1 MMAHDTPLPIGWRVS
16 AAFLHSSLTW
26 RVNTR
31 AEPTMIQSQSL
42 QLTKIFLSSTI
53 WAHGHHH
60 GAPFA
65 FGRQHYS
72 YEVARRKFATA
83 LHHLGL
89 EIHDVPRPEIYA
101 APVSRQFLSGNCCH
115 LIFKSTEW
123 IRLLKGVKNI
133 ACVAWEFDRLIAPT
147 RGSSHPFKDMRRML
161 MLPDEVWTPCE
172 FTRQVFQANGIRNV
186 HRIPAPISVPPAPVP
201 IQFPEIPPDLDRVS
215 WINLRVG
222 FGRYRDLN
230 RSVPSRPYR
239 LSDII
244 LDYYQGRQPQIFVS
258 VLNPHDLRKNLT
270 SLIGGFLEFHAENP
284 NSLLLLKLVVDNT
297 SDHLNNVLTG
307 ILTLRI
313 SQYELID
320 SNGIWLTTAY
330 LPEPVLG
337 DLYRFSSA
345 YVCTSLAEG
354 QNLPLQEAMA
364 WGLVPITTRH
374 TAMVDYISE
383 SNAVVIS
390 SRSSPIERPDTAMG
404 SEPDATW
411 HVCTSAD
418 VALGL
423 RSFAALSEARRW
435 ELGSRARATIAR
447 HFSVEP
453 VARLIQSRLMQQQ

>member
-1 MMAHDTPLPIGWRVS
+1 
-16 AAFLHSSLTW
+16 
-26 RVNTR
+26 
-31 AEPTMIQSQSL
+31 MIQSQSL

-115 LIFKSTEW
+115 LIFKPTEW

-133 ACVAWEFDRLIAPT
+133 ACVAWEFDRLTAPT

-186 HRIPAPISVPPAPVP
+186 YRIPAPISVPSAPVP

-284 NSLLLLKLVVDNT
+284 NSLLLLKLIVDNT
-297 SDHLNNVLTG
+297 SDRLDNVLTG
-307 ILTLRI
+307 LHLRGRAEVWSVLAARRRVRAEESALRREAETI
-313 SQYELID
+313 VAFVGLAHRRAIGLLPD
-320 SNGIWLTTAY
+320 SMLCSEVLHGKRPSTAY
-330 LPEPVLG
+330 RG
-337 DLYRFSSA
+337 DQQRIILD
-345 YVCTSLAEG
+345 G
-354 QNLPLQEAMA
+354 
-364 WGLVPITTRH
+364 
-374 TAMVDYISE
+374 
-383 SNAVVIS
+383 
-390 SRSSPIERPDTAMG
+390 
-404 SEPDATW
+404 
-411 HVCTSAD
+411 
-418 VALGL
+418 VA
-423 RSFAALSEARRW
+423 
-435 ELGSRARATIAR
+435 
-447 HFSVEP
+447 H
-453 VARLIQSRLMQQQ
+453 

>member
-1 MMAHDTPLPIGWRVS
+1 
-16 AAFLHSSLTW
+16 
-26 RVNTR
+26 
-31 AEPTMIQSQSL
+31 
-42 QLTKIFLSSTI
+42 
-53 WAHGHHH
+53 
-60 GAPFA
+60 
-65 FGRQHYS
+65 
-72 YEVARRKFATA
+72 
-83 LHHLGL
+83 
-89 EIHDVPRPEIYA
+89 
-101 APVSRQFLSGNCCH
+101 
-115 LIFKSTEW
+115 
-123 IRLLKGVKNI
+123 
-133 ACVAWEFDRLIAPT
+133 
-147 RGSSHPFKDMRRML
+147 
-161 MLPDEVWTPCE
+161 
-172 FTRQVFQANGIRNV
+172 
-186 HRIPAPISVPPAPVP
+186 VP

-284 NSLLLLKLVVDNT
+284 NSLLLLKLIVDNT
-297 SDHLNNVLTG
+297 SDRLDNVLTG

-447 HFSVEP
+447 HFSVAP
-453 VARLIQSRLMQQQ
+453 VARLIQARLMQQQ

>member
-1 MMAHDTPLPIGWRVS
+1 
-16 AAFLHSSLTW
+16 
-26 RVNTR
+26 
-31 AEPTMIQSQSL
+31 MIQSQSL

-60 GAPFA
+60 GASFA
-65 FGRQHYS
+65 SGRQHYS
-72 YEVARRKFATA
+72 YEIARRKFETA
-83 LHHLGL
+83 LHYLGF

-101 APVSRQFLSGNCCH
+101 RPVSRRFLSGNCYH
-115 LIFKSTEW
+115 LIFKPAEW

-133 ACVAWEFDRLIAPT
+133 ACVAWEFDRLIAPE
-147 RGSSHPFKDMRRML
+147 RQGSSHPFKDMRRML

-186 HRIPAPISVPPAPVP
+186 HRIPAPISVPSAPVP

-270 SLIGGFLEFHAENP
+270 SLIGGFLEVHSESP

-297 SDHLNNVLTG
+297 NDRLENVLTG
-307 ILTLRI
+307 ILPLRI
-313 SQYELID
+313 SNYELID

-330 LPEPVLG
+330 LPQVVLS

-345 YVCTSLAEG
+345 YLCTSLAEG

-364 WGLVPITTRH
+364 WGLVPITTKH

-383 SNAVVIS
+383 GNAVVIS
-390 SRSSPIERPDTAMG
+390 SKKSPIERPDTAMG
-404 SEPDATW
+404 PDPDATW
-411 HVCTSAD
+411 HVCTSTD
-418 VALGL
+418 VASAL
-423 RSFAALSEARRW
+423 RSFAALGETRRG
-435 ELGSRARATIAR
+435 ELGARARATIAR
-447 HFSVEP
+447 HFSVES
-453 VARLIQSRLMQQQ
+453 VARLIQARLMRQQ

>member
-1 MMAHDTPLPIGWRVS
+1 
-16 AAFLHSSLTW
+16 
-26 RVNTR
+26 
-31 AEPTMIQSQSL
+31 
-42 QLTKIFLSSTI
+42 
-53 WAHGHHH
+53 
-60 GAPFA
+60 
-65 FGRQHYS
+65 
-72 YEVARRKFATA
+72 
-83 LHHLGL
+83 
-89 EIHDVPRPEIYA
+89 
-101 APVSRQFLSGNCCH
+101 
-115 LIFKSTEW
+115 LIFKPAEW

-133 ACVAWEFDRLIAPT
+133 ACVAWEFDRLIAPDT

-186 HRIPAPISVPPAPVP
+186 YRIPAPISVPSAPVP

-270 SLIGGFLEFHAENP
+270 SLIAGFLEFHAENP

-297 SDHLNNVLTG
+297 SDRLDNVLTG

-390 SRSSPIERPDTAMG
+390 SRRSPIERPDTAMG
-404 SEPDATW
+404 SDPDATW

-418 VALGL
+418 VASGL
-423 RSFAALSEARRW
+423 RSFAALGEARRW

-447 HFSVEP
+447 HFSVES
-453 VARLIQSRLMQQQ
+453 VARLIQARLTQEQ

>member
-1 MMAHDTPLPIGWRVS
+1 
-16 AAFLHSSLTW
+16 
-26 RVNTR
+26 
-31 AEPTMIQSQSL
+31 MIQSQSL

-60 GAPFA
+60 GASFA

-72 YEVARRKFATA
+72 YEIARRKFATA

-101 APVSRQFLSGNCCH
+101 APVSRRFLSGNCRH
-115 LIFKSTEW
+115 LIFKPAEW

-133 ACVAWEFDRLIAPT
+133 ACVAWEFDKLIAPER

-161 MLPDEVWTPCE
+161 MLPDEVWTPSE

-186 HRIPAPISVPPAPVP
+186 YRIPAPISVPSAPCQSISRDP
-201 IQFPEIPPDLDRVS
+201 TRWTES

-297 SDHLNNVLTG
+297 SDRLDNVLTG

-330 LPEPVLG
+330 FPEPVLG

-364 WGLVPITTRH
+364 SGLVPITTRH

-390 SRSSPIERPDTAMG
+390 SRRSPIERPDTAMG
-404 SEPDATW
+404 SDPDATW

-453 VARLIQSRLMQQQ
+453 VARLIQARLMQQQ